1 MSCRSKFQSISL
13 NFLLKFIGERKP
25 QGNEEASDTGQ
36 LKSVESH
43 EPLTH
48 RNFGKLKILLE
59 SLLLS
64 LFV

>member
-36 LKSVESH
+36 LKSVESN
-43 EPLTH
+43 L
-48 RNFGKLKILLE
+48 
-59 SLLLS
+59 
-64 LFV
+64 